1 MLKALVATAV
11 AALAIAG
18 LALAAPQKDTY
29 NLTANLRAR
38 SEVPRPTGVPVG
50 ATGLFTGKVVELAN
64 DKAKLSWRLTFS
76 KLSGAAG
83 AAHIHAG
90 KVRQGRSG
98 HGRALRPL
106 QERPTRHRHDL
117 ARAARE
123 DRSRRD
129 LCERPHGEERRRRDP
144 RADEGLRGRLA
155 GAATRRA
162 RPRSPRAPGRLGSAP
177 RGGRRSTRRRRPPRR
192 SPASSARP
200 GPSRRG
206 SRRA

>member
-64 DKAKLSWRLTFS
+64 DKAKLTWRLTFS

-90 KVRQGRSG
+90 KPGKAGPVMIALCGPCKSG
-98 HGRALRPL
+98 QMGVTKISKAVVATLEKNGAYVNVHTAKN
-106 QERPTRHRHDL
+106 
-117 ARAARE
+117 AA
-123 DRSRRD
+123 
-129 LCERPHGEERRRRDP
+129 GEI
-144 RADEGLRGRLA
+144 RGQVK
-155 GAATRRA
+155 
-162 RPRSPRAPGRLGSAP
+162 
-177 RGGRRSTRRRRPPRR
+177 
-192 SPASSARP
+192 ASEV
-200 GPSRRG
+200 G
-206 SRRA
+206 